1 MKLSRTDLNLGLIDK
16 TVFFNPNI
24 LPERNTRFLN
34 DKIKCNISSQKNTSK
49 SYKISGNLFLIVKYE
64 CVRCLDDNI
73 IDHKLPFGLEIL
85 LSDKNINNDFD
96 KNDYLQLEEDENHI
110 DLSKF
115 FADIIALAKPIKPLC
130 MPKCMG
136 ICIICGGN
144 KNRISCSCTM
154 THQTSVW
161 DDLKKLNIK

>member
-16 TVFFNPNI
+16 TVFFDPNI
-24 LPERNTRFLN
+24 LPERNTHFMN

-49 SYKISGNLFLIVKYE
+49 SYKIHGNLFLIVKYE

-73 IDHKLPFGLEIL
+73 IDHKLPFDLEIL
-85 LSDKNINNDFD
+85 LFDKNINNDFD
-96 KNDYLQLEEDENHI
+96 TNDYLQLKEDETHI

-115 FADIIALAKPIKPLC
+115 FADIIALARPIKPLC
-130 MPKCMG
+130 MAKCMG
-136 ICIICGGN
+136 ICIICGKN
-144 KNRISCSCTM
+144 KNKISCSCTM